1 MSYRIYLL
9 RRFLHIIPVLVGL
22 SILIFVLARIMPGDA
37 ARLALG
43 PEASPEQVEK
53 LRREMGLDRSLVVQ
67 YLHYMRG
74 VLQGDL
80 GTSLVTFHSVTD
92 DLLAFFPATL
102 ELTTVAMGLAIAV
115 GIPLGIFS
123 ALAKDRW
130 TDHFIRLFALSGVA
144 IPRFWLGILFQLG
157 FAYYL
162 GLLPIFGR
170 IDASIP
176 PPAPLTGLYLVDS
189 LLTLNLAAF
198 GSSLKHILLPALTLA
213 LSPIAQIMRLVRASM
228 IEQTRKDYILL
239 AYANG
244 LPRSL
249 IVYKYMLKNAFTSV
263 LTIIGLLYGFF
274 LGGSFLVET
283 VFTWPG
289 MARYGIRGLLHKD
302 FNAVV
307 GVTLMVG
314 IGYSFIN
321 FLVDICY
328 GYLDP
333 RIRYGEER

>member
-1 MSYRIYLL
+1 
-9 RRFLHIIPVLVGL
+9 
-22 SILIFVLARIMPGDA
+22 
-37 ARLALG
+37 
-43 PEASPEQVEK
+43 
-53 LRREMGLDRSLVVQ
+53 
-67 YLHYMRG
+67 
-74 VLQGDL
+74 
-80 GTSLVTFHSVTD
+80 
-92 DLLAFFPATL
+92 
-102 ELTTVAMGLAIAV
+102 
-115 GIPLGIFS
+115 S

-144 IPRFWLGILFQLG
+144 VPRFWLGILFQLW

-162 GLLPIFGR
+162 GLFPIFGR
-170 IDASIP
+170 IDASVP
-176 PPAPLTGLYLVDS
+176 PPPRFTGLYLVDS
-189 LLTLNLAAF
+189 LLSLDFAAF
-198 GSSLKHILLPALTLA
+198 KSSLQHIILPALTLA

-228 IEQTRKDYILL
+228 IEQTRKDYILM
-239 AYANG
+239 AQANG
-244 LPRSL
+244 FPANL
-249 IVYKYMLKNAFTSV
+249 IVYKYMLKNAFTST

-289 MARYGIRGLLHKD
+289 MARYGIRGLIHKD

-307 GVTLMVG
+307 GVTLAVG
-314 IGYSFIN
+314 IGYSLVN